1 MTKYEVVEYA
11 KNTWNEDGS
20 AVAHDKWV
28 CDNESDLI
36 LQWRVRQI
44 EAEML
49 GRSDSYFEALEDGE
63 SVNYSEHYM
72 PDDDAVYAA
81 LKEMGYAD
89 AEISTVMELEETT
102 AQNAQEES

>member
-1 MTKYEVVEYA
+1 MKMANAKYEVAEYA

-28 CDNESDLI
+28 CDNEFDLI

-44 EAEML
+44 EGEML
-49 GRSDSYFEALEDGE
+49 GHSDVYFEALEDGV

-72 PDDDAVYAA
+72 PPDDAVYAA
-81 LKEMGYAD
+81 LKELGYTE
-89 AEISTVMELEETT
+89 AEISTVMELDKE
-102 AQNAQEES
+102 NAE

>member
-1 MTKYEVVEYA
+1 MGKYQVVEYA

-49 GRSDSYFEALEDGE
+49 GHSDSYFEALEEGE
-63 SVNYSEHYM
+63 PVNYSEHQM

-81 LKEMGYAD
+81 LKEMGYTD
-89 AEISTVMELEETT
+89 AEISKVIELDRE
-102 AQNAQEES
+102 NAG